1 MAGLGKKG
9 VDIDG
14 STVLVEPPPPV
25 VGQGGLAHALHQSPR
40 HLLPDHLLRRQQGV
54 QFGQPA
60 GDALLQHLELSLQ
73 MDLLELAGVA
83 QDMQVGR
90 DLALVCRVGVPLF
103 TEQGVGAVGGQ
114 LLGGGSEPEQRE

>member
-1 MAGLGKKG
+1 MQSIFGQEEPDNKVGNMAGLGKKG
-9 VDIDG
+9 VDTDG

-40 HLLPDHLLRRQQGV
+40 HLLPDHLLRCEQGV

-60 GDALLQHLELSLQ
+60 SDALLQHLELSLQ

-83 QDMQVGR
+83 QDMQEG
-90 DLALVCRVGVPLF
+90 
-103 TEQGVGAVGGQ
+103 
-114 LLGGGSEPEQRE
+114 

>member
-73 MDLLELAGVA
+73 VDLLELASVA
-83 QDMQVGR
+83 QYVQVGR

-103 TEQGVGAVGGQ
+103 TEQSVGAIGGH
-114 LLGGGSEPEQRE
+114 LLGRGSEPDQRE